1 MAALVAGRVQHAHQW
16 PGRMGA
22 VLFILLRLG
31 LPEVD
36 LPQRVCPARLCS
48 ETNLGDAFI
57 DLVKIESQHRL
68 PHRTGLH
75 AASRAHHREEHVP
88 RRGAFG
94 LIATWG
100 SVFAS
105 DHAHAEAASVSPV
118 VDETGL
124 NTTFNKKYSA
134 RGRLRVSDQAKAAS
148 VSPVVD
154 ETGLMTTFTKKHLE
168 TVLKTV
174 EKDTQLKLRVI
185 CPPNGLQRDREAFR
199 EYVQPIKEAWGANA
213 YSLVIVAENR
223 INPRTGRALPLLTIQ
238 PGFRLQEKFQ
248 YRLTQDYLQATADRF
263 GFPPTVNKEGTDA
276 CLLRATENVA
286 ALLLALADT
295 QNTRYVQPLSP
306 QEVDANLKRH
316 GLTPL
321 AMD

>member
-105 DHAHAEAASVSPV
+105 DHAHAE
-118 VDETGL
+118 
-124 NTTFNKKYSA
+124 
-134 RGRLRVSDQAKAAS
+134 AAS